1 MKARQRI
8 SDFLISL
15 ASMIDKS
22 NFDEP
27 PTAIAGAQLP
37 ALAHPSVKAFEAK
50 PRAPALPPQRVAA
63 YWQRALDFINFKSY
77 STDKSKDPNAAKP
90 LLVLPIAEVPGLGT
104 QVDDNDQS
112 RTTVDVNVV
121 LLVWEMTA
129 RGERA
134 VRRHP
139 LLSVPAVLVDDQYLA
154 PRSSAAP
161 ILNPDYLAPDQAAR
175 GFAIAERDVANAR
188 IYKAMADL
196 AADDTLNLD
205 WATWWSA
212 CQDVIREL
220 LEVEDDAGAERE
232 LVKLARES
240 QAANSRDG
248 KPAEWSLQV
257 AAFASQ
263 GSGSQGMRGVYSTY
277 LDVAKAPAVPLFDT
291 FCGTEVAQQAGEMP
305 GNMANLIVGHI
316 DEYDESKGNRPLF
329 PLDESQRKAV
339 CAVASLQEGELQA
352 VNGPPGSGKTSMLR
366 AVVASRWVSAAL
378 QQGDCP
384 IIVACGATNQ
394 SVTNVIE
401 AFGKAPHPDAR
412 LAHAQRWLPD
422 LQGYGAYLPSQSVL
436 NDKKKQA
443 ELARLVCLI
452 PGHGTGMLWQYRNR
466 PNVLDP
472 RKALEFEEQYLG
484 RAREVLGDARLSRL
498 EEAVAAVWKRL
509 AANEQ
514 AGQAFLEAVG
524 ARSAGWVPLI
534 QAAIPADPS
543 VWPAKRHEVV
553 NGLISQLQTDL
564 DNVEAAQG
572 LLDLTFRSDAFHWAA
587 RYWEG
592 RFLLAQRE
600 RLMSQ
605 HPLNVEAALRRL
617 CMLTPCLV
625 STLHSV
631 ASLCKVQPPSDG
643 DQHMMHHLSLIDLL
657 VIDEAGQA
665 SPELAGAALLLSK
678 RAAIV
683 GDLKQLSPI
692 WNHNN
697 LSEMAVAASV
707 EASGLISGLKQSR
720 RSVADG
726 SILAA
731 ARLVSKWREVNDL
744 GITLRYHYR
753 CKPSI
758 IGYCNELSY
767 DKTLVPR
774 TTEGVA
780 SPEPAMAWVAIESLP
795 GRSGGSL
802 SNPQEV
808 EHITSWIGE
817 RWPIW
822 QKDDETRGKPLQDI
836 VALITAYR
844 SQADLLRKG
853 LERVFERLRDKGG
866 IHWPSIEDIEKVTV
880 GTVHQLQGAERPI
893 VCFSVVEGPE
903 DASGSFMDR
912 DAALLNV
919 AVSRAKSSFIVF
931 AHPQRLFAEG
941 SSQASNTT
949 LAPIHLLGAYLRRT
963 AQARLL
969 YPRSMVV
976 IEAGGK
982 QHTLASMLGKEYG
995 VLTTGGALQG
1005 LRLDGGVDI
1014 GAGLL
1019 PLPHPEKHAPAFL
1032 AEARKLLAAVED
1044 IFIATDDDRMGEF
1057 IAWQVQRLLRN
1068 GIDDKRVVRVRL
1080 GAINGPA
1087 VRKAFAEPGVLDEGK
1102 VLAEAVRETIDCL
1115 VTQRFAQ
1122 DTVLK
1127 ARVDMGEL
1135 QGLVDCGACLSPSQ
1149 STSRVRRVGRVQAA
1163 VLRLLLDRARESVL
1177 LQASSRI
1184 RATLTVEGVE
1194 LHGYVRNFDE
1204 QRELTKTHDV
1214 ARAIEKIKPYSLKV
1228 LKPPEVIRE
1237 RISVPHAGTFS
1248 VLAEAWR
1255 RFRHLPWDSMLALQ
1269 ALYDG
1274 SWSSSLEKTDGFEPE
1289 QPIVVSNEQ
1298 AGHPPI
1304 MPLDRA
1310 ASPEVLSAVLRDP
1323 ICRDIY
1329 TIIWE
1334 RFLFAERAQDS
1345 ALILTDIRVD
1355 YRFDGLEKPALGVR
1369 FEGVGCTAL
1378 TREQLALMLEGNAQ
1392 GNDAEHLLTHYPD
1405 LIGLQPS
1412 LQTESAG
1419 LWRMSLD
1426 RLLLEMERAQIGR
1439 PSTCSASLQRL
1450 IEKDLLELP
1459 IDTGQVRLTAT
1470 GVKTALAL
1478 ESMEN
1483 ALSAPGFSARL
1494 AQRLSAIEKGEEGP
1508 QEVLGDLLGL
1518 LAPGCAD
1525 EAALRSKIWNT
1536 LDALQAAQDRD
1547 PVQVRGAGIISAP
1560 IYGGLA

>member
-15 ASMIDKS
+15 ASMINNAS
-22 NFDEP
+22 IDEP
-27 PTAIAGAQLP
+27 PATVVGSQHP
-37 ALAHPSVKAFEAK
+37 AAAAPEAK
-50 PRAPALPPQRVAA
+50 PRAPALPPQSVAA
-63 YWQRALDFINFKSY
+63 YWQRSLDFINFKSY
-77 STDKSKDPNAAKP
+77 STDKSKDSNAAEP
-90 LLVLPIAEVPGLGT
+90 LLVLPIAEVPDLGT
-104 QVDDNDQS
+104 QVDENDQS

-121 LLVWEMTA
+121 VVVWEMNA
-129 RGERA
+129 RGQRA
-134 VRRHP
+134 LRRHP
-139 LLSVPAVLVDDQYLA
+139 LLSVPAVLVDGQFFA
-154 PRSSAAP
+154 PRSNAAP
-161 ILNPDYLAPDQAAR
+161 MLNPDYLAPDQAAR

-212 CQDVIREL
+212 CQDVMREL
-220 LEVEDDAGAERE
+220 LEVDEDAGVERE

-240 QAANSRDG
+240 RAANSRNG

-257 AAFASQ
+257 AVFASQ
-263 GSGSQGMRGVYSTY
+263 GGGSQGMRGVYSTY
-277 LDVAKAPAVPLFDT
+277 LDAAEAPVVPLFDS
-291 FCGTEVAQQAGEMP
+291 FCGTEVARQTHEMP
-305 GNMANLIVGHI
+305 GTIANLIVGHI

-352 VNGPPGSGKTSMLR
+352 INGPPGSGKTSMLR

-378 QQGDCP
+378 QKGECP

-422 LQGYGAYLPSQSVL
+422 LQSYGAYLPSQSVL

-443 ELARLVCLI
+443 ELARFVCLI

-472 RKALEFEEQYLG
+472 RKALEFEEQYLQ
-484 RAREVLGDARLSRL
+484 RAREVLGNDRLSRL
-498 EEAVAAVWKRL
+498 EDAVAAVWERL
-509 AANEQ
+509 AGNEQ
-514 AGQAFLEAVG
+514 AGQAFLDAVS
-524 ARSAGWVPLI
+524 ARSARWLPLI
-534 QAAIPADPS
+534 EAAKPADPT

-553 NGLISQLQTDL
+553 SGLIGQLHADL
-564 DNVEAAQG
+564 DDVEAAQG
-572 LLDLTFRSDAFHWAA
+572 LMDLTFRSDAFHWAA

-600 RLMSQ
+600 RLLSQ

-643 DQHMMHHLSLIDLL
+643 DPNVMHRLSLIDLL

-665 SPELAGAALLLSK
+665 SPELAGAALLLAK
-678 RAAIV
+678 CAAVV

-697 LSEMAVAASV
+697 LSEIAVAASV

-731 ARLVSKWREVNDL
+731 ARLVSKWREANDL

-767 DKTLVPR
+767 AKTLVPR

-780 SPEPAMAWVAIESLP
+780 LLEPAMAWVAIESLP

-822 QKDDETRGKPLQDI
+822 QADAETRGKRLQDI

-844 SQADLLRKG
+844 AQADLLRKG
-853 LERVFERLRDKGG
+853 LEKVFERLRATAG
-866 IHWPSIEDIEKVTV
+866 IQWPTVDDIEKVTV

-941 SSQASNTT
+941 GSQESNTP
-949 LAPIHLLGAYLRRT
+949 LAPIHFLGAYLRRT
-963 AQARLL
+963 TQARLL
-969 YPRSMVV
+969 YPRRMVI

-982 QHTLASMLGKEYG
+982 QRTLANMLGKTCA

-1005 LRLDGGVDI
+1005 LSLDGGVDI
-1014 GAGLL
+1014 GAGLV
-1019 PLPHPEKHAPAFL
+1019 PLPHPEERAPAFL
-1032 AEARKLLAAVED
+1032 AEAFKLLAAVED
-1044 IFIATDDDRMGEF
+1044 VIIATDDDRMGEL
-1057 IAWQVQRLLRN
+1057 IAWQVQRLLRD
-1068 GIDDKRVVRVRL
+1068 GIGDKPVARVRL

-1087 VRKAFAEPGVLDEGK
+1087 VRGAFAAPGQLDEGK

-1122 DTVLK
+1122 ATVLK
-1127 ARVDMGEL
+1127 ASVDMGEF
-1135 QGLVDCGACLSPSQ
+1135 QALVDCGACLIPGQ

-1163 VLRLLLDRARESVL
+1163 VLRLLLDRARESAQ

-1184 RATLTVEGVE
+1184 RATLVVEGVE
-1194 LHGYVRNFDE
+1194 LHGYVLNFDE

-1214 ARAIEKIKPYSLKV
+1214 ARIIEKIKPYCLKV
-1228 LKPPEVIRE
+1228 TQQPEVIRE

-1255 RFRHLPWDSMLALQ
+1255 RFRHLPWDSMTALQ

-1274 SWSSSLEKTDGFEPE
+1274 SWSSSTEAADGFEPE

-1310 ASPEVLSAVLRDP
+1310 ASPQVLSAVLHDP
-1323 ICRDIY
+1323 VCRDIY

-1334 RFLFAERAQDS
+1334 RFLFAESAQDT
-1345 ALILTDIRVD
+1345 APIMTDIRVD
-1355 YRFDGLEKPALGVR
+1355 YRFDGLERSALGVR
-1369 FEGVGCTAL
+1369 FEGVGCTSL
-1378 TREQLALMLEGNAQ
+1378 TQEQLVLLLEGGAP
-1392 GNDAEHLLTHYPD
+1392 GNDAEHLLTYYPD
-1405 LIGLQPS
+1405 LTGLQAT
-1412 LQTESAG
+1412 LQAESAG

-1439 PSTCSASLQRL
+1439 PSTCSASLQGL
-1450 IEKDLLELP
+1450 IEKKLIELP
-1459 IDTGQVRLTAT
+1459 IDSGQVRLTEM

-1478 ESMEN
+1478 EMMEN
-1483 ALSAPGFSARL
+1483 ALSAPGFSAGL
-1494 AQRLSAIEKGEEGP
+1494 AQRLVAIEKGDEGP

-1518 LAPGCAD
+1518 LIPDCAD
-1525 EAALRSKIWNT
+1525 EAALRSKIWNS
-1536 LDALQAAQDRD
+1536 LDALQSAQDRH
-1547 PVQVRGAGIISAP
+1547 PVQVRGSGIISAP
-1560 IYGGLA
+1560 TARGWA